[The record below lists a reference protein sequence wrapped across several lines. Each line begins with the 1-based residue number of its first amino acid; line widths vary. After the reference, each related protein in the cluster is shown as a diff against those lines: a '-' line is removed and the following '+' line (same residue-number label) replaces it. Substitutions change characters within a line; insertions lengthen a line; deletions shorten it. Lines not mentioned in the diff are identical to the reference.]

1 MGETRTGASALQK
14 ARRRVFTLLD
24 NVAEAAIAIAQD
36 IVVSEESELPLE
48 PTIIVA
54 SGNQTQEESIRKGR
68 KKRRERRVG
77 ALCPGE
83 AAAAPEHSRQEHET
97 RKAAQDAPVSL

>member
-1 MGETRTGASALQK
+1 LPK

-24 NVAEAAIAIAQD
+24 NVAEAAIAIAPV

-54 SGNQTQEESIRKGR
+54 SGNQTQ
-68 KKRRERRVG
+68 
-77 ALCPGE
+77 
-83 AAAAPEHSRQEHET
+83 
-97 RKAAQDAPVSL
+97 